1 MFCGVAAS
9 VYLTL
14 ASLCLTGLNQ
24 FGGCGLWC
32 VHGRNNDSGLPKV
45 AMRWEIIVVDDG
57 SSDATAL
64 ICDELKAQHSEVEV
78 IRHEQNRGYGAVLK
92 SGMMSAKYDLIFFSD
107 ELCPLLRKLRHV
119 ALNQTRL
126 YSATDKAQ
134 TTPILTDDAIKG
146 SSQELSLD
154 NEAITVRLSRN
165 RVVTCIA
172 CLVSNPRAT
181 QSCVPLPEK
190 HGDGSC

>member
-24 FGGCGLWC
+24 FVRCGLWR

-119 ALNQTRL
+119 ALNQTGL
-126 YSATDKAQ
+126 HSATDKAQ

-146 SSQELSLD
+146 SSQELSL
-154 NEAITVRLSRN
+154 ITRQLPCVY
-165 RVVTCIA
+165 
-172 CLVSNPRAT
+172 RAT
-181 QSCVPLPEK
+181 ES
-190 HGDGSC
+190 